1 MRIKNNLKNNYSNV
15 FDFEDEFVLG
25 EYKFD
30 LYAKFYQENLK
41 YFGSKKVELYSFTNN
56 EYLFYKNLG
65 DKRIDFNQIKDI
77 FLYAYKNLVQVDDKH
92 MSSLLTQI
100 YSINSLTD
108 SEKKQIKKFSFYKS
122 YMFGLKG
129 YVNGKLIVLDLGA
142 NEAYENKMA
151 KGDALK
157 LKLLS

>member
-1 MRIKNNLKNNYSNV
+1 MHIKDNLIKNYSNV

-41 YFGSKKVELYSFTNN
+41 YFGSKKIEVYSFTNN
-56 EYLFYKNLG
+56 EHLFYKHLG
-65 DKRIDFNQIKDI
+65 NNQIDFGEIKNVL
-77 FLYAYKNLVQVDDKH
+77 LYAYKNLVKVDDKH
-92 MSSLLTQI
+92 MSSLITLI
-100 YSINSLTD
+100 YSVDSLKD
-108 SEKKQIKKFSFYKS
+108 SEKKLIKKFSFYKS

-129 YVNGKLIVLDLGA
+129 YVNGKLIVLDLGE
-142 NEAYENKMA
+142 NKAYENKMA
-151 KGDALK
+151 KGDAIK